1 MANLDIQKINKLK
14 KGELVGNVATAFCG
28 VVAAAFIV
36 CYAIANT
43 QGIHAMELASLIA
56 APVLIVIGAAVA
68 AFCSIKFGG
77 EIEKTVNGYVRE
89 ICIENAALF
98 HPERNSL
105 SFYIGVEQNAV
116 CLQVNG
122 YKDKIVFDFSDFG
135 KFTLARKVSALT
147 AVENRLSATFCRLW
161 ERGAKYTEVCF
172 AEREGTRRK
181 SGKIMYVIKNSEPD
195 PKTYK
200 NYLKIKRSA

>member
-1 MANLDIQKINKLK
+1 MANLDKEKINKLK
-14 KGELVGNVATAFCG
+14 KGELLGTVATAFCG

-43 QGIHAMELASLIA
+43 QNIHAMELACLIA
-56 APVLIVIGAAVA
+56 APILIAIGAAVA
-68 AFCSIKFGG
+68 AFCNIRFGG
-77 EIEKTVNGYVRE
+77 ELERTIKNYVRE

-105 SFYIGVEQNAV
+105 SFYIGVEQTAV

-135 KFTLARKVSALT
+135 KFTLTRKVSALT
-147 AVENRLSATFCRLW
+147 AVENRLSATFCKLW

-181 SGKIMYVIKNSEPD
+181 SGKIMYIIKNSQPD
-195 PKTYK
+195 PKTHK
-200 NYLKIKRSA
+200 NYLKNKRTA